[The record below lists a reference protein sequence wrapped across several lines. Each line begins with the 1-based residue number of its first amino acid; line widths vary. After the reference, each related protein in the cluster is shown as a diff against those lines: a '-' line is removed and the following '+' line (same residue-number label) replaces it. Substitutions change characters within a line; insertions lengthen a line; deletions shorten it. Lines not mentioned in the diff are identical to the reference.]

1 MFLCRYCRALD
12 AKRTVAK
19 LDCMIV
25 RLQNLTDM
33 DFFLTENSTS
43 YIDDVK
49 DCNLLIGNN
58 TLSTVLLYNKEQ
70 FFQISFGDMTG
81 ENIVLGVCLIITCL
95 GIIGN
100 MVTIT
105 RIVYSS
111 ALHKPTFAVIGC
123 LAFAD
128 FFSVIFFGLGYF
140 TSVQRL
146 INRRF
151 FNIFTHTF
159 YFSSTSHVLLLCSVR
174 YLFTVYPLQSRP
186 YLTVT
191 SMSLC
196 SLTLWIMCSLL
207 AVVLYLSNGFV
218 CVHASIIRG
227 ICNLIV
233 LIIVSSIMITL
244 HLKKIKVIK
253 RSLTSNTNT
262 RRQARSNMNLVVT
275 IIVIIFAAF
284 HISMIVL
291 HFYGF
296 ILFVQQREPYND
308 QVYKHLFITT
318 ALTACVN
325 YSCNPYILFLS
336 LIFCKRK

>member
-1 MFLCRYCRALD
+1 MNSFS
-12 AKRTVAK
+12 
-19 LDCMIV
+19 
-25 RLQNLTDM
+25 
-33 DFFLTENSTS
+33 TENSTS

-58 TLSTVLLYNKEQ
+58 TLSTVLLYNNEQ

-81 ENIVLGVCLIITCL
+81 ENVVLGVCLIITCL

-105 RIVYSS
+105 RIAYSS
-111 ALHKPTFAVIGC
+111 ALHTPTFAVIGC

-128 FFSVIFFGLGYF
+128 FFSVIFFGLVYF

-174 YLFTVYPLQSRP
+174 YLLTVHPLQSRP

-196 SLTLWIMCSLL
+196 SLTLWLMCSLL
-207 AVVLYLSNGFV
+207 AVVLYLSNGFI

-233 LIIVSSIMITL
+233 LTFVSSIMVTL

-253 RSLTSNTNT
+253 SSFTSNTH
-262 RRQARSNMNLVVT
+262 RQARSNMNLVVT
-275 IIVIIFAAF
+275 IIFIIFAAF

-296 ILFVQQREPYND
+296 ILVYQQREPYND
-308 QVYKHLFITT
+308 KVYKHLFITT